1 MEILV
6 ALLAAAGLVL
16 AGVPVGYVLIAASVL
31 AIWLTTGTPLTVVPL
46 RLFNGADSFPL
57 VAVPLFILAGALMN
71 RAGISQRLT
80 DFAAALVG
88 WMRAGLAMTTT
99 TSSMLFSEMSG
110 SAVADAAALGSVL
123 IPAMKERGYPA
134 RFAAAVLSSSATIA
148 ILIPPSI
155 PMILYG
161 AVAGASVA
169 RLFLAGVVPGV
180 LAGVFIMAT
189 SRVLARRGG
198 FGESEPFSRKRVAT
212 SFRAAAGP
220 LLIPAVI
227 LGGIFFG
234 WFTATEAAAVAVLLA
249 LLLGAAVYR
258 SVRRADLREAFT
270 EASRQT
276 AVVMILVAGSA
287 VLGWYLANQQAPERL
302 AGFVLSRV
310 ESPWVVALVLDGI
323 LLLAGT
329 ILHSAAAVV
338 LLVPI
343 LLPLAESV
351 GIGPVHFGMM
361 VTVSLAVGQQTPPVA
376 SVLITTCSLAKT
388 SISEVMRVNV
398 FFIGALL
405 AVLALV
411 TFWPQASLLLPD
423 LLLGGD

>member
-1 MEILV
+1 M
-6 ALLAAAGLVL
+6 ALLAAALFVLV
-16 AGVPVGYVLIAASVL
+16 GMPIGYVLIAASAL
-31 AIWLTTGTPLTVVPL
+31 AIWLTTDTPLVIVPL
-46 RLFNGADSFPL
+46 RLFNGTDSFPL
-57 VAVPLFILAGALMN
+57 IAIPLFILAGALMN
-71 RAGISQRLT
+71 ASGISRRLT
-80 DFAAALVG
+80 DFAAAVVG

-99 TSSMLFSEMSG
+99 ASSMLFSEMSG

-134 RFAAAVLSSSATIA
+134 AFAAAVLSSSATIA

-161 AVAGASVA
+161 AVTGASIA
-169 RLFLAGVVPGV
+169 QLFLAGVVPGV
-180 LAGVFIMAT
+180 LSGVLIMLV
-189 SRVLARRGG
+189 SRWLARRGG
-198 FGESEPFSRKRVAT
+198 FGDSEDFRWRRTVGAA
-212 SFRAAAGP
+212 RAAAWP

-227 LGGIFFG
+227 LGGIFLG

-249 LLLGAAVYR
+249 AVMGALGYRTLKRAAARDAFVE
-258 SVRRADLREAFT
+258 SV
-270 EASRQT
+270 RQT
-276 AVVMILVAGSA
+276 AVVMLLVAGSA
-287 VLGWYLANQQAPERL
+287 VLGWYFANQQAPARL
-302 AGFVLSRV
+302 TEFVLSRV
-310 ESPWVVALVLDGI
+310 EAPWAVALVLDGI

-376 SVLITTCSLAKT
+376 SVLIATCSIAKT
-388 SISEVMRVNV
+388 GIWQVMRVNV
-398 FFIGALL
+398 YFIAALV

-411 TFWPQASLLLPD
+411 TFWPGVTLFLPELLLSD
-423 LLLGGD
+423 

>member
-6 ALLAAAGLVL
+6 ALLAALLFVLV
-16 AGVPVGYVLIAASVL
+16 GMPIGYVLIAASAL
-31 AIWLTTGTPLTVVPL
+31 AIWLTTDTPLVVVPL
-46 RLFNGADSFPL
+46 RMFNGTDSFPL
-57 VAVPLFILAGALMN
+57 IAIPLFILAGALMN
-71 RAGISQRLT
+71 ASGISQRLT
-80 DFAAALVG
+80 DFAARVVG

-99 TSSMLFSEMSG
+99 ASSMLFSEMSG

-134 RFAAAVLSSSATIA
+134 PFAAAVLSSSATIA

-161 AVAGASVA
+161 AVTGASIA
-169 RLFLAGVVPGV
+169 QLFLAGVVPGV
-180 LAGVFIMAT
+180 LAGVLIMLV
-189 SRVLARRGG
+189 SRALARRGG
-198 FGESEPFSRKRVAT
+198 FGESETFRWDRTVRAA
-212 SFRAAAGP
+212 RAAAWP

-227 LGGIFFG
+227 LGGIFLG

-249 LLLGAAVYR
+249 AGMGFVGYR
-258 SVRRADLREAFT
+258 ALRRAQAAEALV
-270 EASRQT
+270 ESARQT
-276 AVVMILVAGSA
+276 AVVMLLVAGSA
-287 VLGWYLANQQAPERL
+287 VLGWYLANQQAPARL
-302 AGFVLSRV
+302 TGFVLSRV
-310 ESPWVVALVLDGI
+310 ESSWAVALVLDGI

-343 LLPLAESV
+343 LLPLAESA

-376 SVLITTCSLAKT
+376 SVLITTCSIAKT
-388 SISEVMRVNV
+388 GIWEVMRVNI
-398 FFIGALL
+398 FFIAALL
-405 AVLALV
+405 AVLGLV
-411 TFWPQASLLLPD
+411 TFWPELSLSLPN
-423 LLLGGD
+423 LLLGD

>member
-16 AGVPVGYVLIAASVL
+16 TGVPVGYVLIAASVL

-198 FGESEPFSRKRVAT
+198 FGESEPFSAQRVAT

-249 LLLGAAVYR
+249 LLLGAGVYR
-258 SVRRADLREAFT
+258 SVRRTDLGEAFR

-423 LLLGGD
+423 LLLGAD